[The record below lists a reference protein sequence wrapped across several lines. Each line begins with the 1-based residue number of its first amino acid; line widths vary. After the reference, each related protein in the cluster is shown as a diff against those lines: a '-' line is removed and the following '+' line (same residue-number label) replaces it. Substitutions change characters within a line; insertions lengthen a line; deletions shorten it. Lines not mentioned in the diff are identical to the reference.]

1 MGMSIDAAINSSQ
14 SSAHRPTRRT
24 TTYRRVEAIPP
35 QLLDQCTVC
44 IEEQLFTQGIALLAS
59 VLTSGQGT
67 CRPALVPSPQHLR
80 LLATLSVH
88 PSLTSRTTSKDRHAA
103 ADAALQYLR
112 HLHHL
117 TVVDESG
124 LSQALTYQDTTP
136 SRSKRAKLRHNNDSD
151 EDSVPSGSINSP
163 YAGKESLFSNAD
175 DFWAVV
181 GWALNCSVA
190 HPARWARW
198 KLWLEMVLD
207 VLESDLED
215 RHCRDPH
222 TADTSL
228 IARYLAQYADQG
240 RNIKRRIMRA
250 VLADGSQTSMNQFPE
265 IWRNETRP
273 PKVKSDE
280 LIGSKKR
287 KLDLEQGEFGDYL
300 DSDSDRDSPVG
311 DLRASRNA
319 TRAPSARL
327 STAPDS
333 ASCHASPT
341 ADSVKSQATY
351 GGESSI
357 AIRKRLLAVLA
368 RLAALAPDLFLDTED
383 LFDLYTEFL
392 RPLPLPVFT
401 SFLLPSVPWLDANTQ
416 SSLIQM
422 LLRPLLSSAA
432 PVYNANALTQDD
444 FETHYAPFAANGTS
458 AVENARVAVLIEGL
472 LRLLWETKAL
482 DTQPSSMKRLQRAA
496 TNGCKVRRDKVSW
509 DGRKKSGPRA
519 REEEDAM
526 AVIEA
531 GEARMLVM
539 LEIAG

>member
-1 MGMSIDAAINSSQ
+1 MGVPIDAAINSSQ
-14 SSAHRPTRRT
+14 SSAPRERRQVAPHRK
-24 TTYRRVEAIPP
+24 VEAVPS

-44 IEEQLFTQGIALLAS
+44 IEEQLFTQGISLLAS
-59 VLTSGQGT
+59 VLTSGQGI
-67 CRPALVPSPQHLR
+67 CRPALVPPPQHLS

-88 PSLTSRTTSKDRHAA
+88 PSLTTRTTSKDRHAA

-112 HLHHL
+112 HLQYL
-117 TVVDESG
+117 TNVDESG
-124 LSQALTYQDTTP
+124 LSQALTHQDTTP
-136 SRSKRAKLRHNNDSD
+136 SRSKRAKLRHNTDSD
-151 EDSVPSGSINSP
+151 EDSVQSGSINSP

-181 GWALNCSVA
+181 GWALNCSVKQ
-190 HPARWARW
+190 PARWARW
-198 KLWLEMVLD
+198 KHWLEMVLD

-215 RHCRDPH
+215 RDRRDPR
-222 TADTSL
+222 TVDASL
-228 IARYLAQYADQG
+228 LAHYLAQYADQG

-250 VLADGSQTSMNQFPE
+250 ILADGSQTSVNQFPE

-280 LIGSKKR
+280 VTGSKKR

-300 DSDSDRDSPVG
+300 DSDSDRDSPLA

-319 TRAPSARL
+319 TRTPSACL

-333 ASCHASPT
+333 ASRHASPT
-341 ADSVKSQATY
+341 ADSVKAQATY

-368 RLAALAPDLFLDTED
+368 CLAASAPDLFLDTED

-401 SFLLPSVPWLDANTQ
+401 SFMLPSAPWLDANTQ

-444 FETHYAPFAANGTS
+444 FETHYALFAANGTS

-482 DTQPSSMKRLQRAA
+482 DTQPSSMKRLQRAVM
-496 TNGCKVRRDKVSW
+496 NGCKVRRDKVSW
-509 DGRKKSGPRA
+509 DGRKKSGLRA

-526 AVIEA
+526 AMIEL
-531 GEARMLVM
+531 GEARMVVI
-539 LEIAG
+539 LETAG